1 MTAVTITVNLL
12 QAAIGCPRD
21 LALKFAGPLREA
33 CEAFDITTPQRVA
46 AFLAQIGHESAGLQY
61 VREIASGAAYEG
73 NVKLGNV
80 QPGDGVRYRGRG
92 LIQITGR
99 DNYRGARDRLRQRF
113 ADVPDFEAA
122 PELAEFPMWAA
133 VTAADWWAAHGCN
146 ALADA
151 GENIKIGRLIN
162 RGDAESPKAA
172 NGEDDRMHRLARAAA
187 AIARETAK
195 PAAEPGPEVHAP
207 ATAPAPAPAPE
218 PSMPAGEAPGW
229 TPPPQKEKT
238 VGPFAAM
245 ALDAVVGAV
254 PALIDMFKGDSKV
267 AARNAEAAKV
277 VVNVAKDAL
286 KASNEQDVIE
296 RLRDDPAAVAAV
308 RKAVQERWF
317 EITEAGGGGIDG
329 ARKFIAAAAAAP
341 GGERVWRI
349 LEVVTYAA
357 LGFLVLANIIGSAAW
372 GVSMWRSAGV
382 ESATQFLSQVI
393 TADIG
398 AAMIALGFWLGS
410 SYGSRQKDGAQQS
423 GGAA

>member
-1 MTAVTITVNLL
+1 MTAVTITVDLL

-21 LALKFAGPLREA
+21 LAQKFAGPLREA

-46 AFLAQIGHESAGLQY
+46 AFLAQVGHESAGLQY

-73 NVKLGNV
+73 RVDLGNV

-122 PELAEFPMWAA
+122 PELAEFPKWAA
-133 VTAADWWAAHGCN
+133 ATAAEWWVAHGCN
-146 ALADA
+146 GLADR
-151 GENIKIGRLIN
+151 GEFVKLGRLIN
-162 RGDAESPKAA
+162 RGNADHPKPA
-172 NGEDDRMHRLARAAA
+172 NGEEDRIGRWARARS
-187 AIARETAK
+187 AIDMAVVAEMPPE
-195 PAAEPGPEVHAP
+195 PAPVS
-207 ATAPAPAPAPE
+207 APAPAPE

-229 TPPPQKEKT
+229 NPPPPPQKEKT